1 MGVGG
6 EAKQES
12 SYPTP
17 PGSIRKE
24 PGTTMKPSRAISP
37 RPDCS
42 SARWRLFP
50 PGPGVQVR
58 LTLPDGRALD
68 LAGTI
73 MWARKTAPQ
82 LAESM
87 KSGMG
92 VRLDQAG
99 SAYAAYLAF
108 VKSVGA

>member
-1 MGVGG
+1 M
-6 EAKQES
+6 AAFPS
-12 SYPTP
+12 
-17 PGSIRKE
+17 
-24 PGTTMKPSRAISP
+24 GTR
-37 RPDCS
+37 
-42 SARWRLFP
+42 
-50 PGPGVQVR
+50 VQVR

-68 LAGTI
+68 LTGAI
-73 MWARKTAPQ
+73 VWARKTAPQ

-99 SAYAAYLAF
+99 SAYAAYLEF

>member
-1 MGVGG
+1 MEKRNKNRHIRRLPVQYGKTGYDH
-6 EAKQES
+6 EAFTS
-12 SYPTP
+12 NLSPTGLFLRTMAAFP
-17 PGSIRKE
+17 S
-24 PGTTMKPSRAISP
+24 GTR
-37 RPDCS
+37 
-42 SARWRLFP
+42 
-50 PGPGVQVR
+50 VQVR

-68 LAGTI
+68 LTGAI
-73 MWARKTAPQ
+73 VWARKTAPQ

-99 SAYAAYLAF
+99 SAYAAYLEF